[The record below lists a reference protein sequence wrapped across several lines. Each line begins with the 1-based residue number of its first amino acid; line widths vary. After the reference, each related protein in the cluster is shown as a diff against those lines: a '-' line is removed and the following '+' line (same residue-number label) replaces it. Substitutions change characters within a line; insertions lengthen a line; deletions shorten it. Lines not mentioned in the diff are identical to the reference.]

1 MNSEFL
7 LPFVLIVFAPS
18 ILAAYV
24 SSLGPITLQSLTQAR
39 ITFESKTGTVWF
51 TCVCSLSIIIS
62 DYIYR
67 YKLDRTIISVDLGKE
82 RPLWN
87 LSCYGPGKNAP
98 SQLFGGAPREV
109 SFEELRL
116 RHYELAAS
124 GNQQQAVQEAQ
135 ALLNEAE
142 QQNATALKDIDGA
155 IKYIIDGE
163 NRHPN
168 RHDVCKARGADPTKL
183 QGLSSST
190 TSFSQPSPF
199 GGQPQ
204 APTSA
209 FGRPSTSTFSQPSS
223 SGQPNS
229 SFGQPTSLGQ
239 PSAFARPTS
248 QPNATFGQPSNP
260 GSAFGRSPF
269 AAAPSMTVTNQ
280 PINPFQSAQPQPFGP
295 PTRSAP
301 RNPFGP
307 PAAQAAPNPFGQ
319 PIPQA
324 QNVFSRDSAPQPT
337 NPFGQSPNASQY
349 PFAQPAPSQPTS
361 IFGNP
366 SPPLSA
372 FSQQS
377 KSAPAAS
384 STQFSNPTP
393 SNVFAKPN
401 APTAPMATPFN
412 APSQTPT
419 NARRDANGKL
429 LSWKGQPVNYL
440 GELPCYKNPSGSWE
454 RIWFP
459 DGPPVFLKPE
469 ILPELGYD
477 EGTTQNYLQLRQTG
491 RFKDNM
497 IPALPPKREW
507 LSWDL

>member
-1 MNSEFL
+1 MVGQ
-7 LPFVLIVFAPS
+7 VLIIVLDRCKNEHPLTGSGAPANS
-18 ILAAYV
+18 RNPFNA
-24 SSLGPITLQSLTQAR
+24 LQ
-39 ITFESKTGTVWF
+39 ESPSKQKQEQ
-51 TCVCSLSIIIS
+51 
-62 DYIYR
+62 
-67 YKLDRTIISVDLGKE
+67 YKLDRTNISVDLGKE

-87 LSCYGPGKNAP
+87 LSCFGPGRNAP

-124 GNQQQAVQEAQ
+124 GNQQQAIQEAQ

-155 IKYIIDGE
+155 IRYIIDGE

-183 QGLSSST
+183 QALSSST

-209 FGRPSTSTFSQPSS
+209 FGRPPTSAFSQPSS
-223 SGQPNS
+223 LGPPNP

-269 AAAPSMTVTNQ
+269 AATPSTTVINQ
-280 PINPFQSAQPQPFGP
+280 PTNPFQSAQPQPFGQP
-295 PTRSAP
+295 PSSSP
-301 RNPFGP
+301 RNPFGQ

-319 PIPQA
+319 PVPQA
-324 QNVFSRDSAPQPT
+324 QNVFSRDSAPQSAPQPT
-337 NPFGQSPNASQY
+337 NPFGQPPNPSPYS
-349 PFAQPAPSQPTS
+349 FAQPTPQPTNV
-361 IFGNP
+361 FGTP
-366 SPPLSA
+366 SAPLSA
-372 FSQQS
+372 FSQQN
-377 KSAPAAS
+377 KSPVAS
-384 STQFSNPTP
+384 STQPSNPAP
-393 SNVFAKPN
+393 SNVFTKPN
-401 APTAPMATPFN
+401 APTAQMATPSN
-412 APSQTPT
+412 VPSQTPS

-429 LSWKGQPVNYL
+429 LSWKGQPVNYI
-440 GELPCYKNPSGSWE
+440 GELPCYKHPSGSWE

-459 DGPPVFLKPE
+459 DGPPVFVKPE
-469 ILPELGYD
+469 SLPDVQYD
-477 EGTTQNYLQLRQTG
+477 EGTIQNYLQLRQTG
-491 RFKDNM
+491 KFKENI